1 MHFKFA
7 VLYFKTKTKYLV
19 KFIRREQ
26 VARVEF
32 IKRGSGWCELPE
44 EIRSEI
50 IPEKRAEI
58 TVGEPE
64 LSHVTGEM
72 HCWMQ

>member
-1 MHFKFA
+1 M
-7 VLYFKTKTKYLV
+7 KYLV

-26 VARVEF
+26 VARVES
-32 IKRGSGWCELPE
+32 IKRDSGWCELQE